1 MRQSTKSFTPVLLFC
16 CSLLTSGAQTN
27 KLQAYFNR
35 DQTLYKY
42 SVPRRGKLVNQ
53 ETIIFCK
60 RKSSRGILQIALFH
74 LEEFSQSIPKVC
86 TCHTSIQYMLIKI

>member
-16 CSLLTSGAQTN
+16 CSLLISDAQTN

-42 SVPRRGKLVNQ
+42 SVPRRGKLVIQDVRYFLNTFLKMVNIKQ
-53 ETIIFCK
+53 ERCKFQLEIID
-60 RKSSRGILQIALFH
+60 
-74 LEEFSQSIPKVC
+74 
-86 TCHTSIQYMLIKI
+86 LI